1 MVALSEQNIAARAQ
15 FLRSIA
21 EEQMGEVGGERC
33 LMIGSGT
40 GRNTTEFGRDF
51 DEVHALDIVARD
63 FPNVVDH
70 ALLADGTRLP
80 YDDGVFDLTAAI
92 SVIEHVLPPSN
103 RKKLVEEMVRCTSSD
118 GYVFFQI
125 PNGRFPLELH
135 TGLPLIHWIPG
146 GKDLAIRMGHT
157 TLKQVHIP
165 SRRQLEGW
173 VKEAGGRIVES
184 RGITYPPEAIP
195 GYQSAYKLLKSSGA
209 FRLFPFGHVVIA
221 QV

>member
-1 MVALSEQNIAARAQ
+1 MVALSEQNIAARAR

-21 EEQMGEVGGERC
+21 EGQMGEVSGDRC
-33 LMIGSGT
+33 LMIGSGS

-51 DEVHALDIVARD
+51 NEVHALDVVPRD
-63 FPNVVDH
+63 FPDIVDH

-103 RKKLVEEMVRCTSSD
+103 RKNLVEEMVRCTSSG

-125 PNGRFPLELH
+125 PNGRFPLEIH

-146 GKDLAIRMGHT
+146 GKELAIRMGHT
-157 TLKQVHIP
+157 TLEQVHIP
-165 SRRQLEGW
+165 SRGQLEKW
-173 VKEAGGRIVES
+173 VQEAGGRVVES
-184 RGITYPPEAIP
+184 RGITYPKEAIP
-195 GYQSAYKLLKSSGA
+195 GYESAYEILESTGI